1 MVRSSSVPPHPSS
14 RLAAD
19 GGFSLVEV
27 LAAVVLFVAIS
38 ASTITVLLMALKTVR
53 ENNDRVLVANVARSQ
68 IEELRVLGPD
78 QIVPGLTYDKPAGTP
93 DDFVVETSAQWV
105 GAGQTASACDAA
117 SPGQAYLRI
126 RVAASSPDLGAPA
139 VADTIIAPE
148 ANVSDEGTAAI
159 AINVEDHNGEPVS
172 GVTVTAVDSTS
183 PENSFTYLTGSDG
196 CLYIPGLTPDR
207 ALAITVSKDG
217 YVSNSESGDTTTSN
231 LDAGSLAKPS
241 LLLAP
246 ASGIDFISEQSDYPL
261 PVGTPISWRV
271 NETGALVNSGQTG
284 VAVVG
289 QWPNPSGFAAWAG
302 CADADPG
309 DLVQTFDFTAGGS
322 TVAGVSAGRVEL
334 SGLPP
339 GVDVIASP
347 TGVCSDQGTLTVR
360 SDVDGIVRLSLP
372 YGLWSFSASVE
383 REIVDGEGETVTETL
398 SEDVTL
404 SEPLDPAQADS
415 TPVEFTLADQVEP
428 PPSEFPEPSS
438 SESPGPSL
446 SPKASP

>member
-1 MVRSSSVPPHPSS
+1 MVRSSSLPPHPSS
-14 RLAAD
+14 CLAAD

-105 GAGQTASACDAA
+105 GAGRTASACDA
-117 SPGQAYLRI
+117 SRTGYLRI
-126 RVAASSPDLGAPA
+126 RVAASGPDHRHGSSRHSHGAGS
-139 VADTIIAPE
+139 E
-148 ANVSDEGTAAI
+148 RERQGTAAI
-159 AINVEDHNGEPVS
+159 AINVEDHNGESVS

-246 ASGIDFISEQSDYPL
+246 ASGIDFISEKSDYPL

-334 SGLPP
+334 SGLP
-339 GVDVIASP
+339 GVDVSRAP
-347 TGVCSDQGTLTVR
+347 GFAATGNALVSLMLTELAVAA
-360 SDVDGIVRLSLP
+360 VWIVELLGIR
-372 YGLWSFSASVE
+372 G
-383 REIVDGEGETVTETL
+383 REII
-398 SEDVTL
+398 DVKKCY
-404 SEPLDPAQADS
+404 EPQRD
-415 TPVEFTLADQVEP
+415 VR
-428 PPSEFPEPSS
+428 
-438 SESPGPSL
+438 
-446 SPKASP
+446 